1 MIARSME
8 EIALKMAG
16 WFPVVSVTGPRQS
29 GKSTLVRKVFS
40 EYDYVNLENIDTR
53 EAALADPVGFIRDRP
68 QRLVINEA
76 QLAPELFNMI
86 QVVSDET
93 GEAGQYILSGSQNFL
108 LLRSITQ
115 SLAGR
120 VGLLR
125 LMPLSFAEARA
136 EQGDLGLGDFMRK
149 GGYPRLYDR
158 KIPTRVYYDG
168 YVSTYLERDVAGY
181 LDVRNIRQF
190 ETMLRLVAQTTGG
203 LLNITRLAQDASVSS
218 KTAREW
224 LSILE
229 SSYIIFLLPPYF
241 ANIRKRLIK
250 TPKLYLNDTGLLCHL
265 LGIRSF
271 EQLRDSPMRG
281 AVFENLIIAESMK
294 QYLNAGVVPEMY
306 FYRDS
311 RGKEVDLVDLTNAPK
326 LVEIKSSRTFRGAFS
341 ATVNELASLVP
352 GGVPKERRYVVMRR
366 DDDIVVGD
374 AQVVSAES
382 WLLRCPDVSYR

>member
-68 QRLVINEA
+68 QRLVIDEA

-93 GEAGQYILSGSQNFL
+93 GEPGQYILSGSQNFL

-136 EQGDLGLGDFMRK
+136 EQGDLGLDDFMRK

-190 ETMLRLVAQTTGG
+190 ETMLRLVAQTAGG

-241 ANIRKRLIK
+241 ANIRKRLVK

-281 AVFENLIIAESMK
+281 AVFKNLIIAESMK
-294 QYLNAGVVPEMY
+294 QYLNAGVVPKMY

-326 LVEIKSSRTFRGAFS
+326 LVEIKSSRTFRGTFS
-341 ATVNELASLVP
+341 ATLNELASLVP
-352 GGVPKERRYVVMRR
+352 GGVPKECRYVVMRR

-374 AQVVSAES
+374 VQVVSAES

>member
-68 QRLVINEA
+68 QRLVIDEA

-93 GEAGQYILSGSQNFL
+93 GEPGQYILSGSQNFL

-136 EQGDLGLGDFMRK
+136 EQGDLALDDFMRK

-190 ETMLRLVAQTTGG
+190 ETMLRLVAQTAGG
-203 LLNITRLAQDASVSS
+203 FLNITRLAQDASVSS

-241 ANIRKRLIK
+241 AHIRKRLVK

-326 LVEIKSSRTFRGAFS
+326 LVEIKSSRTFRGTFS

-352 GGVPKERRYVVMRR
+352 GGVPKECRYVVMRR

-374 AQVVSAES
+374 VQVVSAES

>member
-1 MIARSME
+1 
-8 EIALKMAG
+8 
-16 WFPVVSVTGPRQS
+16 
-29 GKSTLVRKVFS
+29 
-40 EYDYVNLENIDTR
+40 
-53 EAALADPVGFIRDRP
+53 
-68 QRLVINEA
+68 
-76 QLAPELFNMI
+76 
-86 QVVSDET
+86 
-93 GEAGQYILSGSQNFL
+93 
-108 LLRSITQ
+108 
-115 SLAGR
+115 
-120 VGLLR
+120 
-125 LMPLSFAEARA
+125 
-136 EQGDLGLGDFMRK
+136 
-149 GGYPRLYDR
+149 
-158 KIPTRVYYDG
+158 
-168 YVSTYLERDVAGY
+168 
-181 LDVRNIRQF
+181 
-190 ETMLRLVAQTTGG
+190 MLRLIARTAGG

-241 ANIRKRLIK
+241 ANIRKRLVK

-311 RGKEVDLVDLTNAPK
+311 RGKEVDLVDLTDAPK

-352 GGVPKERRYVVMRR
+352 GGVPKGRRYVVMRR

-374 AQVVSAES
+374 VQVVSAES
-382 WLLRCPDVSYR
+382 WLLRCPDVSYC

>member
-1 MIARSME
+1 
-8 EIALKMAG
+8 
-16 WFPVVSVTGPRQS
+16 
-29 GKSTLVRKVFS
+29 
-40 EYDYVNLENIDTR
+40 
-53 EAALADPVGFIRDRP
+53 
-68 QRLVINEA
+68 
-76 QLAPELFNMI
+76 
-86 QVVSDET
+86 
-93 GEAGQYILSGSQNFL
+93 
-108 LLRSITQ
+108 
-115 SLAGR
+115 
-120 VGLLR
+120 
-125 LMPLSFAEARA
+125 
-136 EQGDLGLGDFMRK
+136 
-149 GGYPRLYDR
+149 
-158 KIPTRVYYDG
+158 
-168 YVSTYLERDVAGY
+168 
-181 LDVRNIRQF
+181 
-190 ETMLRLVAQTTGG
+190 MLRLVAWTAGG

-294 QYLNAGVVPEMY
+294 QYLNAGNAGAVSETY
-306 FYRDS
+306 FYRDP

-352 GGVPKERRYVVMRR
+352 GGVPKGRRYVVMRR
-366 DDDIVVGD
+366 DDDIVIGD
-374 AQVVSAES
+374 VQVVSAES
-382 WLLRCPDVSYR
+382 WLLRCPDVSYC

>member
-1 MIARSME
+1 
-8 EIALKMAG
+8 
-16 WFPVVSVTGPRQS
+16 
-29 GKSTLVRKVFS
+29 
-40 EYDYVNLENIDTR
+40 
-53 EAALADPVGFIRDRP
+53 
-68 QRLVINEA
+68 
-76 QLAPELFNMI
+76 
-86 QVVSDET
+86 
-93 GEAGQYILSGSQNFL
+93 
-108 LLRSITQ
+108 
-115 SLAGR
+115 
-120 VGLLR
+120 
-125 LMPLSFAEARA
+125 
-136 EQGDLGLGDFMRK
+136 MRK

-158 KIPTRVYYDG
+158 KIPARVCYDG

-190 ETMLRLVAQTTGG
+190 EMMLRFVAQTAGG

-241 ANIRKRLIK
+241 ANIRKRLVK

-294 QYLNAGVVPEMY
+294 QYLNAGVVPKMY

-311 RGKEVDLVDLTNAPK
+311 RGKEVDLIDLTNAPK

-341 ATVNELASLVP
+341 ATLNELASLVP

-374 AQVVSAES
+374 VQVVSAES

>member
-1 MIARSME
+1 M
-8 EIALKMAG
+8 
-16 WFPVVSVTGPRQS
+16 
-29 GKSTLVRKVFS
+29 
-40 EYDYVNLENIDTR
+40 
-53 EAALADPVGFIRDRP
+53 
-68 QRLVINEA
+68 
-76 QLAPELFNMI
+76 
-86 QVVSDET
+86 
-93 GEAGQYILSGSQNFL
+93 
-108 LLRSITQ
+108 
-115 SLAGR
+115 
-120 VGLLR
+120 
-125 LMPLSFAEARA
+125 
-136 EQGDLGLGDFMRK
+136 
-149 GGYPRLYDR
+149 
-158 KIPTRVYYDG
+158 YYDG
-168 YVSTYLERDVAGY
+168 YASTYLERDVAGY

-190 ETMLRLVAQTTGG
+190 ETMLRLVAQTAGG
-203 LLNITRLAQDASVSS
+203 LFNITRLAQDASVSS

-224 LSILE
+224 LSVLE

-241 ANIRKRLIK
+241 ANIRKRLVK

-326 LVEIKSSRTFRGAFS
+326 LVEIKSSRTYRGAFS
-341 ATVNELASLVP
+341 ATLNELASLVP

-374 AQVVSAES
+374 VQVVSAES
-382 WLLRCPDVSYR
+382 WLLRCPDVSYC